1 MKLTFSLVIT
11 VALVASLCSASP
23 LLVTKHV
30 VKRLV
35 AKHQQP
41 KTVTHAVVYTP
52 VVAPKPH
59 HVAHSPALHAKL
71 ASTLGALLKTPLLQH
86 PWLAKFT
93 PGGVVEVY
101 RKYVPGAAPYPA
113 AVPPPVLDLPHEV
126 EEHHTVT
133 TVVTQPPPPAPA
145 PTPAPVVV
153 PAPVYGVPAP
163 TYGLPAT
170 SEHSSS
176 SSSSASSSS
185 SVTASSGAKYVAV
198 NPGAR
203 HEAPLPGYDHSVV
216 FENLEPAPG
225 TEGLTMLVPPVV
237 SNELHNWNAEP
248 VVLRGQDLLSSDYL
262 RMADVPT
269 AGVEG
274 TGDGEAK
281 YVAINNGVR
290 HEAPLPGYDR
300 SIVIENLDT
309 V

>member
-1 MKLTFSLVIT
+1 MKITFTLVIT

-52 VVAPKPH
+52 VVAPTPH
-59 HVAHSPALHAKL
+59 VVAPSPSLHTKL

-101 RKYVPGAAPYPA
+101 RKHVPAPAPYPA
-113 AVPPPVLDLPHEV
+113 AVPPAVLDLPHEV

-133 TVVTQPPPPAPA
+133 VVTSPPPPAPA

-163 TYGLPAT
+163 TYGLPST
-170 SEHSSS
+170 SEHSS

-185 SVTASSGAKYVAV
+185 SETTSSGAKYVAV

-237 SNELHNWNAEP
+237 SNELNNWNAEP

-262 RMADVPT
+262 RMANVPT
-269 AGVEG
+269 VVEG
-274 TGDGEAK
+274 AGDGGEAK